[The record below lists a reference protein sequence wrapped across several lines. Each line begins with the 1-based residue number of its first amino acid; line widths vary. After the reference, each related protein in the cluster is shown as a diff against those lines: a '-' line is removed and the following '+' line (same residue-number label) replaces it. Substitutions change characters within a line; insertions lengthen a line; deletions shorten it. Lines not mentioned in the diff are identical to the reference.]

1 MREKPSRMIESVRNG
16 IATAIKGS
24 RRLSSVIVS
33 GLPEKARPRNGNYSV
48 EKQIEQL
55 TPREIDVLQ
64 LVAEG
69 KLNKQAAA
77 ELGIS
82 PKTVEK
88 HRQQLT
94 SKLGVH
100 GTAGLTHYAIY
111 AGIIECNPQLAM
123 A

>member
-1 MREKPSRMIESVRNG
+1 MTNKKSTMIESVKNG
-16 IATAIKGS
+16 IVTAFKES

-33 GLPEKARPRNGNYSV
+33 GLPEKAGPHDWDSTV

-55 TPREIDVLQ
+55 TSRELEVLQ

-94 SKLGVH
+94 SKLGVR

-111 AGIIECNPQLAM
+111 AGIIECNPQLDIA
-123 A
+123 